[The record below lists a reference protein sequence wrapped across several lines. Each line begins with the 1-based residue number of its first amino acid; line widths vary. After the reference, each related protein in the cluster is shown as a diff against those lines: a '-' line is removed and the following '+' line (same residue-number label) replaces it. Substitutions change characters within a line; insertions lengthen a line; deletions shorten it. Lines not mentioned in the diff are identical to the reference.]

1 MLEGEP
7 EIEACFARRSTVPLG
22 VIPTGQGTHGNSTV
36 TLESDLR
43 SVIIRRDSEVF
54 ALIGEF
60 VIDCSA
66 ERESG
71 IMRK

>member
-1 MLEGEP
+1 
-7 EIEACFARRSTVPLG
+7 
-22 VIPTGQGTHGNSTV
+22 VIPTWLGTHRNSTV

-43 SVIIRRDSEVF
+43 NVIMGRDSEEF

-66 ERESG
+66 ERESDM
-71 IMRK
+71 MRK